1 MRIVKKILLLGGLLF
16 ALLLG
21 GVFISSAIWPRINDV
36 KTGETPEY
44 PELQPQHFSV
54 AAYKAFDAAL
64 ATAKDL
70 GWEIVRADRQTG
82 EIDAVD
88 TTRILRFKDD
98 VTITIKP
105 GVGENCTVYVHS
117 RSRVGKGDFGT
128 NARRILRFQA
138 ELAKRL

>member
-1 MRIVKKILLLGGLLF
+1 MRIVKKILLIGGLLF
-16 ALLLG
+16 ALLLSG
-21 GVFISSAIWPRINDV
+21 LLISSAIWPRINDV

-44 PELQPQHFSV
+44 QDLQPQHFNV
-54 AAYKAFDAAL
+54 APYKAYEAAL
-64 ATAKDL
+64 ATAREL
-70 GWEIVRADRQTG
+70 GWEIVREDRQAGT
-82 EIDAVD
+82 IDAVD

>member
-1 MRIVKKILLLGGLLF
+1 MRIARKILLTGGLLF
-16 ALLLG
+16 AVLLG
-21 GVFISSAIWPRINDV
+21 GVLISSLLWPRINDV

-44 PELQPQHFSV
+44 PELQPQHFMV
-54 AAYKAFDAAL
+54 PAYRAFDAAL
-64 ATAKDL
+64 ATVQEF
-70 GWEIVRADRQTG
+70 GWEITREDRQAG
-82 EIDAVD
+82 EIEAVD
-88 TTRILRFKDD
+88 RTLIFRFKDD

-105 GVGENCTVYVHS
+105 GSGENCTVYVHS

>member
-1 MRIVKKILLLGGLLF
+1 MRNARKILLTGGLLF
-16 ALLLG
+16 AVLLG
-21 GVFISSAIWPRINDV
+21 GVLISSLLWPRVNDV

-44 PELQPQHFSV
+44 PELQPQHFTV
-54 AAYKAFDAAL
+54 PAYRAFDAAL
-64 ATAKDL
+64 ATVREL
-70 GWEIVRADRQTG
+70 GWEVSREDRQAG
-82 EIDAVD
+82 EIEAVV
-88 TTRILRFKDD
+88 TTLIFRFRDD

-105 GVGENCTVYVHS
+105 GNGENCTVYVHS

>member
-1 MRIVKKILLLGGLLF
+1 MRNARKILLTGGLLF
-16 ALLLG
+16 AVLLG
-21 GVFISSAIWPRINDV
+21 GVLISSLLWPRTNDV

-44 PELQPQHFSV
+44 PELQPQHFMV
-54 AAYKAFDAAL
+54 PAYRAFDATL
-64 ATAKDL
+64 ATVQEF
-70 GWEIVRADRQTG
+70 GWEITREDREAG
-82 EIDAVD
+82 EIEVVA
-88 TTRILRFKDD
+88 TTRIFRFKDD

-105 GVGENCTVYVHS
+105 GIGENCTVYVHS

>member
-1 MRIVKKILLLGGLLF
+1 MRIVKKILLIGGLLF
-16 ALLLG
+16 ALLLSG
-21 GVFISSAIWPRINDV
+21 LLISSAIWPRINDV

-44 PELQPQHFSV
+44 QDLQPQHFNV
-54 AAYKAFDAAL
+54 APYKAYEAAL
-64 ATAKDL
+64 ATVREL
-70 GWEIVRADRQTG
+70 GWEIVREDRQAGT
-82 EIDAVD
+82 IDAVD

-98 VTITIKP
+98 ITITIKP

>member
-1 MRIVKKILLLGGLLF
+1 MRSVKKILLTGGVLF
-16 ALLLG
+16 ALLLSG
-21 GVFISSAIWPRINDV
+21 GLVASFLWPLINDV

-44 PELQPQHFSV
+44 PDVQPQHFLV
-54 AAYKAFDAAL
+54 PAYRAFDAAL
-64 ATAKDL
+64 ATAREF
-70 GWEIVRADRQTG
+70 GWEVTREDRLTG
-82 EIDAVD
+82 EIDAVE
-88 TTRILRFKDD
+88 TTPLFRFKDD

-105 GVGENCTVYVHS
+105 GGGESCTVYVHS

>member
-1 MRIVKKILLLGGLLF
+1 MRIVKRILLTGGLLF

-21 GVFISSAIWPRINDV
+21 GLLISSLIWPRINDV

-54 AAYKAFDAAL
+54 LPYRAFDAAL
-64 ATAKDL
+64 ATARDF
-70 GWEIVRADRQTG
+70 GWEILREDRIAG

-88 TTRILRFKDD
+88 TTRFFRFKDD
-98 VTITIKP
+98 VTITVKA
-105 GVGENCTVYVHS
+105 GVGENCSVYVHS

-128 NARRILRFQA
+128 NARRIKRFQA